1 MNRIIAAVNFCISGY
16 FIVNPA
22 TWNPTAPAR
31 GGSTI
36 IRHMIRP
43 GRNSEY
49 TRMLMFAC
57 LATIPL
63 VFMLMMVAGKER
75 WLFLLDRGKEMAGG
89 GPLMVLLLVGLVILL
104 ILMPLGMLAGIWYG
118 MGFQFG
124 TLFLLYFVPIIS
136 RLIFNTTQESI
147 LSAVTQGVLF
157 FASFLIGISIVEIL
171 ERAGS
176 GAQLYDAH
184 LQLVWPDYREAAKMF
199 FSVCVFALINQIIAV
214 YYEVQSML
222 GRT

>member
-16 FIVNPA
+16 FIVN
-22 TWNPTAPAR
+22 
-31 GGSTI
+31 I

-43 GRNSEY
+43 GMNSEY

-63 VFMLMMVAGKER
+63 VFMLMMVGGKER
-75 WLFLLDRGKEMAGG
+75 WLFLLDRGREMAGG
-89 GPLMVLLLVGLVILL
+89 GPLMVLFLAGLVILL
-104 ILMPLGMLAGIWYG
+104 VLMPLGMLAGVWYG
-118 MGFQFG
+118 MGFEFG
-124 TLFLLYFVPIIS
+124 TMFILYFVPIIS
-136 RLIFNTTQESI
+136 RLIFNTTQQSI
-147 LSAVTQGVLF
+147 VSAITQGLLF
-157 FASFLIGISIVEIL
+157 FASFLIGISIVAIL

-184 LQLVWPDYREAAKMF
+184 LQLVWPDYRDAAKMF
-199 FSVCVFALINQIIAV
+199 FSVCVFALINQMIAV

-222 GRT
+222 DN

>member
-16 FIVNPA
+16 FIVN
-22 TWNPTAPAR
+22 
-31 GGSTI
+31 I
-36 IRHMIRP
+36 IKHMIRP
-43 GRNSEY
+43 GMNSEY

-75 WLFLLDRGKEMAGG
+75 WLFLLESGKEMAGG

-124 TLFLLYFVPIIS
+124 TMFILYFVPIIS
-136 RLIFNTTQESI
+136 RLIFNTTQQSI
-147 LSAVTQGVLF
+147 VAAITQGLLF
-157 FASFLIGISIVEIL
+157 FAAFLIGISIVEIL
-171 ERAGS
+171 ERFSS

-184 LQLVWPDYREAAKMF
+184 LQLVWPDYRDAAKMF

>member
-16 FIVNPA
+16 FILN
-22 TWNPTAPAR
+22 
-31 GGSTI
+31 I

-43 GRNSEY
+43 GMNSEY

-75 WLFLLDRGKEMAGG
+75 WLYLLDRGRDLAGG

-104 ILMPLGMLAGIWYG
+104 VLMPLGMLAGIWYG
-118 MGFQFG
+118 MGFEFG
-124 TLFLLYFVPIIS
+124 TLFVLYFVPLIS
-136 RLIFNTTQESI
+136 RLIFNTPQESI
-147 LSAVTQGVLF
+147 VSAVTQGLLF
-157 FASFLIGISIVEIL
+157 FASFLMGISIVAIL
-171 ERAGS
+171 SRFGS
-176 GAQLYDAH
+176 GSQLYETH
-184 LQLVWPDYREAAKMF
+184 LQLVWPDYRDAAKMF
-199 FSVCVFALINQIIAV
+199 FSVCVFALINQLIAV

>member
-16 FIVNPA
+16 FIVN
-22 TWNPTAPAR
+22 
-31 GGSTI
+31 I

-43 GRNSEY
+43 GMNSEY

-63 VFMLMMVAGKER
+63 VFLLMMVAGKER
-75 WLFLLDRGKEMAGG
+75 WLFLLDRGREMAGG

-104 ILMPLGMLAGIWYG
+104 VLMPLGMLVGIWYG

-124 TLFLLYFVPIIS
+124 TLFILYFVPIIS

-147 LSAVTQGVLF
+147 LGAVTQGVLF
-157 FASFLIGISIVEIL
+157 FASFLIGISIVAIL
-171 ERAGS
+171 SRFGP
-176 GAQLYDAH
+176 GAQLYETH
-184 LQLVWPDYREAAKMF
+184 LQLVWPDYRDAAKMF
-199 FSVCVFALINQIIAV
+199 FSVCVFALINQMIAV
-214 YYEVQSML
+214 YYEAKSLL

>member
-1 MNRIIAAVNFCISGY
+1 MNRMIAAVNFCISGY
-16 FIVNPA
+16 FIVN
-22 TWNPTAPAR
+22 
-31 GGSTI
+31 I
-36 IRHMIRP
+36 IKHMIRP
-43 GRNSEY
+43 GMNSEY

-75 WLFLLDRGKEMAGG
+75 WLFLLDRSKEMAGG

-124 TLFLLYFVPIIS
+124 TMFILFFVPIIS
-136 RLIFNTTQESI
+136 RLIFNTTQQSI
-147 LSAVTQGVLF
+147 VAAITQGLLF

-171 ERAGS
+171 ERFGS

-184 LQLVWPDYREAAKMF
+184 LQLVWPDYRDAAKMF
-199 FSVCVFALINQIIAV
+199 FSVCVFALINQVITV
-214 YYEVQSML
+214 YYEIQSML